1 MNSACEE
8 YWRPMQTSLS
18 HCSWS
23 LQQFCF
29 GISTIDDDLKRFD
42 IPFCSAG
49 TRKVDSRRAAPAMRV
64 AVTYF
69 VLEFPSPSASQR
81 GHQRHHQ
88 RQRQRGQTRLIH
100 HQHQR
105 QRGQTRLIHHQHQRQ
120 RGQTRL
126 IHHQHQRGQ
135 TRLIRST
142 GSRIINSTGSDSI
155 DPAEL
160 FRFQVCPSVAGSM
173 R

>member
-8 YWRPMQTSLS
+8 DWRPMQTSLS

-105 QRGQTRLIHHQHQRQ
+105 QRGQTRLIHHQHQR
-120 RGQTRL
+120 
-126 IHHQHQRGQ
+126 GQ